1 MNEKTELAIGIL
13 CFGAGCIA
21 AATSGVIGALLAGLA
36 GCLLGGGLGF
46 LLFSAIEGSGH
57 VTEGTKKALFVLL
70 AIPVLVMVLFIHLG
84 AALPVSLFVSGIL
97 TEGILLSNGLLCGYL
112 SADRKMLEMAQVFRM
127 PGENVLRYL
136 VLPSAKNALE
146 RRIPLGFL
154 VSFALGLAGCAGV
167 FSLTLC
173 VSLLLAAFGAGL
185 LAAFFVSHLFGKA
198 LS

>member
-1 MNEKTELAIGIL
+1 MNEKTELVTGIL

-21 AATSGVIGALLAGLA
+21 AATSGVIGALFAGLA
-36 GCLLGGGLGF
+36 GCLLGAGLGF
-46 LLFSAIEGSGH
+46 FLYFAAVMRGHISSGAAKSIFALLIL
-57 VTEGTKKALFVLL
+57 T
-70 AIPVLVMVLFIHLG
+70 VLVMVLFIHLG
-84 AALPVSLFVSGIL
+84 AALPVSLLVSGLL
-97 TEGILLSNGLLCGYL
+97 TEGIFLCSGLLWGYL
-112 SADRKMLEMAQVFRM
+112 SSDRKMLEMAQVFRM

-154 VSFALGLAGCAGV
+154 VSFALGLAGGAGV
-167 FSLTLC
+167 FSLSLC

-185 LAAFFVSHLFGKA
+185 LVMFFVSHLFGKA